1 MADRG
6 QLVGSGF
13 LFLPYE
19 SGKWKVRLDRKAFY
33 PLSHPAHPKELL
45 KVAFVGKTTWGK
57 SYVIANTI

>member
-19 SGKWKVRLDRKAFY
+19 SGKWEVGLDRKAVY
-33 PLSHPAHPKELL
+33 PLSDPAHPKELL
-45 KVAFVGKTTWGK
+45 KVAFVSKTTWGK
-57 SYVIANTI
+57 PYVIANTI